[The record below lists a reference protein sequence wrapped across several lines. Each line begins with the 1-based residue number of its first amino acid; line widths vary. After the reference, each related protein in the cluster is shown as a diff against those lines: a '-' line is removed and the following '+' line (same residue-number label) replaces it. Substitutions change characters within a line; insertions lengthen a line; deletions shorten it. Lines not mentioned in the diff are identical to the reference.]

1 MRNPDQ
7 GFGQVQTY
15 RGTATADSISFERN
29 GKAETI
35 RSGNGQQTG
44 MKWLADK
51 RVCLVIWLGEGY
63 CRD

>member
-1 MRNPDQ
+1 M
-7 GFGQVQTY
+7 QTY
-15 RGTATADSISFERN
+15 RGTATGESISFERN

-35 RSGNGQQTG
+35 RSGNGQQTE

-51 RVCLVIWLGEGY
+51 RNCLVIRLGEAS